1 MGPKLR
7 PRTRIVK
14 PETYATA
21 VERDISPSPTAS
33 SRSVLPSPLQIG
45 QTTPPIYIID
55 LSLPPVRRY
64 VEVANEYK
72 FSLQK
77 LQSLF
82 DDLLE
87 SVRLP
92 KWILHFVARLVLRKV
107 YSKEQTEELRG
118 ISEVVELPMY
128 LLVAYNVLLDL
139 FMGCTSG
146 GARVQPST
154 SQNPRM
160 MHFRSLD
167 WDMPELRDVIAQF
180 DYVERLGGEVIAR
193 SVSYVGFVGML
204 TGLRQGLSVS
214 LNFRPYHN
222 NDTSLLVNVKFHIH
236 QLAVLLGFRPSIAS
250 VLRDFILPRHTSSQS
265 DHKIGERTIKL
276 EAGTVYG
283 KHDICT
289 TLPGI
294 PSTAAYLIFC
304 TREETIILE
313 KDRKTANILRSSS
326 FVATTNHDVS
336 YDTRQDMDHADAAHA
351 AHAKK
356 TMMGIGM
363 EDVVEESIDR
373 KRCLVG
379 RWEKWLDKQ
388 KKIAKKRQKRSE
400 NNHAFEQENGVPLE
414 ELKQWMLEYP
424 ISNEQTHFV
433 CVMNPAMGTFT
444 WVRRY
449 EEGEIGED
457 SDGQSDATSQ

>member
-1 MGPKLR
+1 
-7 PRTRIVK
+7 
-14 PETYATA
+14 
-21 VERDISPSPTAS
+21 
-33 SRSVLPSPLQIG
+33 
-45 QTTPPIYIID
+45 
-55 LSLPPVRRY
+55 
-64 VEVANEYK
+64 
-72 FSLQK
+72 
-77 LQSLF
+77 
-82 DDLLE
+82 
-87 SVRLP
+87 
-92 KWILHFVARLVLRKV
+92 
-107 YSKEQTEELRG
+107 
-118 ISEVVELPMY
+118 
-128 LLVAYNVLLDL
+128 
-139 FMGCTSG
+139 
-146 GARVQPST
+146 
-154 SQNPRM
+154 
-160 MHFRSLD
+160 
-167 WDMPELRDVIAQF
+167 
-180 DYVERLGGEVIAR
+180 
-193 SVSYVGFVGML
+193 VGML

-222 NDTSLLVNVKFHIH
+222 NDTSLLANVNFHIY

-304 TREETIILE
+304 TPEETIILE

-373 KRCLVG
+373 KRCLVR

-388 KKIAKKRQKRSE
+388 KKIAKRRQKRSE

-433 CVMNPAMGTFT
+433 CVMDPAMGTFT